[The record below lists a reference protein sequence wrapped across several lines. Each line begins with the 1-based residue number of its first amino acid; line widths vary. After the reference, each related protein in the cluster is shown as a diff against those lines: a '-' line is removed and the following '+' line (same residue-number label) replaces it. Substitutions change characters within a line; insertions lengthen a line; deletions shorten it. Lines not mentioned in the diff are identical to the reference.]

1 MAILKHIKSK
11 NANYSNAIDYLIY
24 QQDAKNKKP
33 LRDEYGNTLLRNDL
47 YMDGLNCVP
56 LSFDK
61 DCRMTNKKFH
71 KNQKKEDVKSHH
83 YIISFD
89 PEDVT
94 ECGLTGERA
103 QELCMDFVRKNFP
116 GYQAIVVTHTDGDNH
131 SGNIHTHI
139 VINSVRK
146 YEVERQDYM
155 DKPNEEK
162 AGYKH
167 RSTNRFLT
175 HLKKEVMAMC
185 EREGLHQIDLL
196 SPAPEKVTEAEF
208 RAKSRGQ
215 EKMDKVNKKI
225 TAEGLSPSAT
235 TFQTQKDF
243 LRKAIEDC
251 SRKARDFE
259 EFQSLLLENYNIS
272 VISQRGRYRYL
283 HPDRSQRVTEKALGT
298 DYGRDHLEEIFSRNV
313 KGIRAEK
320 KATAYHSPE
329 TDYRK
334 DPLAIFYYRTQLRLV
349 VDLQTNVK
357 AMQSEAYAQKVK
369 ITNLQQMANT
379 LIYIQEHG
387 YDTRKELSIVTSEVR
402 EKLTKAYGKRRE
414 LSEKMKVLNSQI
426 HYTGQYFSSK
436 STYAEFLKSGNKK
449 NFRNEHVSEITAY
462 EEARDW
468 LKDFYPDGKMLS
480 LKSLK
485 ERKRKLQESIDSQKT
500 VIQNY
505 KNNYKELETVSANVD
520 AILKCQAMETEKT
533 HPRTTEYKKHRK
545 KGKKNH
551 YDTIRI

>member
-24 QQDAKNKKP
+24 QQDAKNKKT

-71 KNQKKEDVKSHH
+71 KNQKKEEIKSHH

-89 PEDVT
+89 PQDVT
-94 ECGLTGERA
+94 ECGLTGKRA

-116 GYQAIVVTHTDGDNH
+116 GYQAIIVTHTDGDNH

-146 YEVERQDYM
+146 YAVERQDYM

-225 TAEGLSPSAT
+225 TAEGLRPSAT

-283 HPDRSQRVTEKALGT
+283 HPDRSQRITEKALGT
-298 DYGRDHLEEIFSRNV
+298 DYGRDHLEELFSRNE
-313 KGIRAEK
+313 KGSRAEK
-320 KATAYHSPE
+320 EAAAYHSPE
-329 TDYRK
+329 TDYRR
-334 DPLAIFYYRTQLRLV
+334 DPLTIFYYRTQLRLV

-387 YDTRKELSIVTSEVR
+387 YDTRKDLSAVTSEAQ
-402 EKLTKAYGKRRE
+402 EKLTEAYDKKRA
-414 LSEKMKVLNSQI
+414 LTEKMKALNSQI
-426 HYTGQYFSSK
+426 HYTGQYFAFK
-436 STYAEFLKSGNKK
+436 SIYAEFLKSGNEK
-449 NFRNEHVSEITAY
+449 NFRNAHVSEITAY

-485 ERKRKLQESIDSQKT
+485 KRKQKLQETIDSQKT
-500 VIQNY
+500 VIHNY
-505 KNNYKELETVSANVD
+505 KNHCKELETVSANVD
-520 AILKCQAMETEKT
+520 AILRRQAMETVII
-533 HPRTTEYKKHRK
+533 HPRTTEHQKPKKERK
-545 KGKKNH
+545 EESL
-551 YDTIRI
+551 

>member
-1 MAILKHIKSK
+1 MILLAIIKHVKSH
-11 NANYSNAIDYLIY
+11 NANYSNVMDYLLF
-24 QQDAKNKKP
+24 QHDPKT
-33 LRDEYGNTLLRNDL
+33 GVLLHNDL
-47 YMDGLNCVP
+47 GQRFFREDFYKDGLNCNP
-56 LSFDK
+56 DTFDIE
-61 DCRMTNKKFH
+61 CRETNEKYKKNRRREEV
-71 KNQKKEDVKSHH
+71 KNHH

-94 ECGLTGERA
+94 ECGLTGKRA

-116 GYQAIVVTHTDGDNH
+116 GYQAIIVTHTDGDNH

-146 YEVERQDYM
+146 YAVERQDYM

-225 TAEGLSPSAT
+225 TVEGLRPSAT

-283 HPDRSQRVTEKALGT
+283 HPDRSQRITEKALGT
-298 DYGRDHLEEIFSRNV
+298 DYGRDHLEELFSRNE
-313 KGIRAEK
+313 KGIRTEK
-320 KATAYHSPE
+320 EAAAYHSPE
-329 TDYRK
+329 TDYRR

-357 AMQSEAYAQKVK
+357 AMRSEAYAQKVK

-387 YDTRKELSIVTSEVR
+387 YNTRKDLSVVTSESQ
-402 EKLTKAYGKRRE
+402 EKLTEAYDKKRE
-414 LSEKMKVLNSQI
+414 LTEKMKVLNLQI
-426 HYTGQYFSSK
+426 HYTGQYFDSK

-449 NFRNEHVSEITAY
+449 NFRNKHVSEITAY

-485 ERKRKLQESIDSQKT
+485 ERKQKLQETIDSQKT
-500 VIQNY
+500 VIHNY
-505 KNNYKELETVSANVD
+505 KNHCKELETVSANVD
-520 AILKCQAMETEKT
+520 AILRRQAMETEII
-533 HPRTTEYKKHRK
+533 HPRTTEHQKPQKERK
-545 KGKKNH
+545 EESL
-551 YDTIRI
+551 

>member
-1 MAILKHIKSK
+1 MILLAIIKHVKSH
-11 NANYSNAIDYLIY
+11 NANYSNVMDYLLF
-24 QQDAKNKKP
+24 QHDPKT
-33 LRDEYGNTLLRNDL
+33 GVLLHNDL
-47 YMDGLNCVP
+47 GQRFFREDFYKDGLNCNP
-56 LSFDK
+56 DTFDIE
-61 DCRMTNKKFH
+61 CRETNEKYKKNRRREEV
-71 KNQKKEDVKSHH
+71 KNHH

-89 PEDVT
+89 PDDVT

-146 YEVERQDYM
+146 YAVERQDYM

-196 SPAPEKVTEAEF
+196 SPSPEKITEAEF

-215 EKMDKVNKKI
+215 EKLDKINKKI
-225 TAEGLSPSAT
+225 TAEGLRPSAT

-251 SRKARDFE
+251 SRQARDFE

-283 HPDRSQRVTEKALGT
+283 HPDRSQRITEKALGT

-320 KATAYHSPE
+320 EAAAYHSPE

-349 VDLQTNVK
+349 VDLQANVK

-387 YDTRKELSIVTSEVR
+387 YDTRKDLSAVTSEAQ
-402 EKLTKAYGKRRE
+402 EKLTEAYGKKRE
-414 LSEKMKVLNSQI
+414 LTEKMKVLNSQI
-426 HYTGQYFSSK
+426 HYTGQYFAFK
-436 STYAEFLKSGNKK
+436 SIYAEFLKSGNKK
-449 NFRNEHVSEITAY
+449 NFRNMHVSEITAY

-485 ERKRKLQESIDSQKT
+485 ERKRKLQGSIDSQKT
-500 VIQNY
+500 VIHNY
-505 KNNYKELETVSANVD
+505 KNHCKELETVSANVD
-520 AILKCQAMETEKT
+520 TILRRQAMETVII
-533 HPRTTEYKKHRK
+533 HPRTTEHQKPQKERK
-545 KGKKNH
+545 EESL
-551 YDTIRI
+551 

>member
-1 MAILKHIKSK
+1 MILLAIIKHVKSH
-11 NANYSNAIDYLIY
+11 NANYSNVMDYLLF
-24 QQDAKNKKP
+24 QHDPKT
-33 LRDEYGNTLLRNDL
+33 GVLLHNDL
-47 YMDGLNCVP
+47 GQRFFRKDFYKDGLNCNP
-56 LSFDK
+56 DTFDIE
-61 DCRMTNKKFH
+61 CRETNEKYKKNRRREEV
-71 KNQKKEDVKSHH
+71 KNHH

-116 GYQAIVVTHTDGDNH
+116 GYQAIIVTHTDGDNH

-146 YEVERQDYM
+146 YAVERQDYM

-196 SPAPEKVTEAEF
+196 SPSPEKITEAEF

-215 EKMDKVNKKI
+215 EKMDKINKKI
-225 TAEGLSPSAT
+225 TAEGLRPSAT

-251 SRKARDFE
+251 SRKAQDFE

-283 HPDRSQRVTEKALGT
+283 HPDRSQRITEKALGT
-298 DYGRDHLEEIFSRNV
+298 DYGRDHLEELFSRNE

-320 KATAYHSPE
+320 EAAAYHSPE
-329 TDYRK
+329 TDYRR

-349 VDLQTNVK
+349 VDLQRNVK

-387 YDTRKELSIVTSEVR
+387 YDTRKDLSAVTSKAQ
-402 EKLTKAYGKRRE
+402 EKLTEAYDKKRE
-414 LSEKMKVLNSQI
+414 LTEKMKVLNSQI
-426 HYTGQYFSSK
+426 HYTGQYFASK
-436 STYAEFLKSGNKK
+436 NIYAEFLKSENKK
-449 NFRNEHVSEITAY
+449 NFRNMHVSEITAY

-485 ERKRKLQESIDSQKT
+485 ERKRKLQGSIDSQKT
-500 VIQNY
+500 VIHNY
-505 KNNYKELETVSANVD
+505 KNHCKELETVSANVD
-520 AILKCQAMETEKT
+520 AILRRQAMETEII
-533 HPRTTEYKKHRK
+533 HPRITEHQKPQKERK
-545 KGKKNH
+545 EESL
-551 YDTIRI
+551 

>member
-1 MAILKHIKSK
+1 MILLAIIKHVKSH
-11 NANYSNAIDYLIY
+11 NANYSNVMDYLLF
-24 QQDAKNKKP
+24 QHDPKT
-33 LRDEYGNTLLRNDL
+33 GVLLHNDL
-47 YMDGLNCVP
+47 GQRFFREDFYKDGLNCNP
-56 LSFDK
+56 DTFDIE
-61 DCRMTNKKFH
+61 CRETNEKYKKNRRREEV
-71 KNQKKEDVKSHH
+71 KNHH

-89 PEDVT
+89 PDDVT

-146 YEVERQDYM
+146 YAVERQDYM

-196 SPAPEKVTEAEF
+196 SPSPEKITEAEF

-215 EKMDKVNKKI
+215 EKMDKINKKI
-225 TAEGLSPSAT
+225 TAEGLRPSAT

-251 SRKARDFE
+251 SRQARDFE

-283 HPDRSQRVTEKALGT
+283 HPDRSQRITEKALGT

-320 KATAYHSPE
+320 EAAAYHSPE

-387 YDTRKELSIVTSEVR
+387 YDTRKDLSAVTSEAQ
-402 EKLTKAYGKRRE
+402 EKLTEAYGKKRE
-414 LSEKMKVLNSQI
+414 LTEKMKVLNSQI
-426 HYTGQYFSSK
+426 HYTGQYFAFK
-436 STYAEFLKSGNKK
+436 SIYAEFLKFGNKK
-449 NFRNEHVSEITAY
+449 NFRNMHVSEITAY

-485 ERKRKLQESIDSQKT
+485 ERKRKLQGSIDSQKT
-500 VIQNY
+500 VIHNY
-505 KNNYKELETVSANVD
+505 KNHCKELETVSANVD
-520 AILKCQAMETEKT
+520 TILRRQAMETVII
-533 HPRTTEYKKHRK
+533 HPRTTEHQKLQKERK
-545 KGKKNH
+545 EESL
-551 YDTIRI
+551 

>member
-1 MAILKHIKSK
+1 MILLAIIKHVKSH
-11 NANYSNAIDYLIY
+11 NANYSNVMDYLLF
-24 QQDAKNKKP
+24 QHDPKT
-33 LRDEYGNTLLRNDL
+33 GVLLHNDL
-47 YMDGLNCVP
+47 GQRFFREDFYKDGLNCNP
-56 LSFDK
+56 DTFDIE
-61 DCRMTNKKFH
+61 CRETNEKYKKNRRREEV
-71 KNQKKEDVKSHH
+71 KNHH

-94 ECGLTGERA
+94 ECGLTGKRA

-116 GYQAIVVTHTDGDNH
+116 GYQAIIVTHTDGDNH

-146 YEVERQDYM
+146 YAVERQDYM

-225 TAEGLSPSAT
+225 TAEGLRPSAT

-251 SRKARDFE
+251 SRKAKSFE
-259 EFQSLLLENYNIS
+259 DFQSLLLGNYNIS

-283 HPDRSQRVTEKALGT
+283 HPDRSQRITEKALGT
-298 DYGRDHLEEIFSRNV
+298 DYGRDHLEEIFSQNV
-313 KGIRAEK
+313 EGFRAEK
-320 KATAYHSPE
+320 EAAAYHSPE
-329 TDYRK
+329 TDYRR

-387 YDTRKELSIVTSEVR
+387 YDTRKDLSAVTSKAQER
-402 EKLTKAYGKRRE
+402 LTEAYDKKRE
-414 LSEKMKVLNSQI
+414 LTGKMKVLNSQI
-426 HYTGQYFSSK
+426 HYTGQYFASK
-436 STYAEFLKSGNKK
+436 NIYAEFLKSGNKK

-485 ERKRKLQESIDSQKT
+485 ERKQKLQGTIDSQKT
-500 VIQNY
+500 VIHNY
-505 KNNYKELETVSANVD
+505 KNHCKELETVSANVD
-520 AILKCQAMETEKT
+520 AILRRQAMETVII
-533 HPRTTEYKKHRK
+533 HPRTTEHQKPKKERK
-545 KGKKNH
+545 EESL
-551 YDTIRI
+551 

>member
-24 QQDAKNKKP
+24 QQDAKNKKT

-71 KNQKKEDVKSHH
+71 KNQKKEEIKSHH

-89 PEDVT
+89 PQDVT
-94 ECGLTGERA
+94 ECGLTGKRA

-116 GYQAIVVTHTDGDNH
+116 GYQAIIVTHTDGDNH

-146 YEVERQDYM
+146 YAVERQDYM

-225 TAEGLSPSAT
+225 TAEGLRPSAT

-283 HPDRSQRVTEKALGT
+283 HPDRSQRITEKALGT
-298 DYGRDHLEEIFSRNV
+298 DYGRDHLEELFSRNE
-313 KGIRAEK
+313 KGSRAEK
-320 KATAYHSPE
+320 EAAAYHSPE
-329 TDYRK
+329 TDYRR
-334 DPLAIFYYRTQLRLV
+334 DPLTIFYYRTQLRLV

-387 YDTRKELSIVTSEVR
+387 YNTRKDLSAVTSKAQER
-402 EKLTKAYGKRRE
+402 LTEAYDKKRE
-414 LSEKMKVLNSQI
+414 LTEKMKVLNSQI
-426 HYTGQYFSSK
+426 HYTGQYFASK
-436 STYAEFLKSGNKK
+436 SIYAEFLKSGNKK

-485 ERKRKLQESIDSQKT
+485 KRKQKLQETIDSQKT
-500 VIQNY
+500 VIHNY
-505 KNNYKELETVSANVD
+505 KNHCKELETVSANVD
-520 AILKCQAMETEKT
+520 AILRRQAMETEII
-533 HPRTTEYKKHRK
+533 HPRTTEHQKSQKERK
-545 KGKKNH
+545 EEAL
-551 YDTIRI
+551 

>member
-71 KNQKKEDVKSHH
+71 KNQKKEEIKSHH

-146 YEVERQDYM
+146 YAVERQDYM

-196 SPAPEKVTEAEF
+196 SPSPEKITEAEF

-215 EKMDKVNKKI
+215 EKMDKINKKI
-225 TAEGLSPSAT
+225 TAEGLRPSAT

-251 SRKARDFE
+251 SRQARDFE

-283 HPDRSQRVTEKALGT
+283 HPDRSQRITEKALGT

-329 TDYRK
+329 TDYRR

-387 YDTRKELSIVTSEVR
+387 YNTRKDLSAVTSKAQER
-402 EKLTKAYGKRRE
+402 LTEAYDKKRE
-414 LSEKMKVLNSQI
+414 LTGKMKVLNSQI
-426 HYTGQYFSSK
+426 HYTGQYFASK
-436 STYAEFLKSGNKK
+436 SIYAEFLKSGNKK
-449 NFRNEHVSEITAY
+449 NFRNAHVSEITAY

-500 VIQNY
+500 VIHNY
-505 KNNYKELETVSANVD
+505 KNHCKELETVSANVD
-520 AILKCQAMETEKT
+520 AILRRQAMKTEII
-533 HPRTTEYKKHRK
+533 HPRITEHQKPQKER
-545 KGKKNH
+545 NEESL
-551 YDTIRI
+551 